1 MASYMSLT
9 AAFANHVS
17 VKSWAYAEAAIRVNL
32 RTIMAKKDTTSPSLL
47 GGQML
52 VAMPGMSDTRFDQ
65 SVVYVCVHSDTG
77 AMGIIV
83 NKVAPMM
90 NFGDLVAQLDV
101 AKGADVPDHV
111 LAMAVLFGGPV
122 EPARGFVLHTTDYFS
137 NDSSLRVTKRIALT
151 ATIDIL
157 RAMAKGEG
165 PQRALLALGYSGWA
179 PGQLEN
185 EIQRNGW
192 LHCPVDEE
200 ILFGPAHENKYK
212 MALRKIGVDPAMLSS
227 EAGHA

>member
-1 MASYMSLT
+1 MPS
-9 AAFANHVS
+9 H
-17 VKSWAYAEAAIRVNL
+17 
-32 RTIMAKKDTTSPSLL
+32 SLL
-47 GGQML
+47 GGQL
-52 VAMPGMSDTRFDQ
+52 LIAMPGMGDQRFDQ

-90 NFGDLVAQLDV
+90 NFGDLVSQLDV
-101 AKGADVPDHV
+101 APGSGAAKIPDDVM
-111 LAMAVLFGGPV
+111 AMTVQFGGPV

-137 NDSSLRVTKRIALT
+137 NDSSLRINRRIALT
-151 ATIDIL
+151 ATVDIL
-157 RAMAKGEG
+157 RAMARGEG

-179 PGQLEN
+179 PGQLED

-192 LHCPVDEE
+192 LTCPADED

-212 MALRKIGVDPAMLSS
+212 MALRKIGIDPAMLSS